1 MKKKLFLLLCALL
14 TIVGAKAQ
22 ETPTDGRAYYIYNAD
37 NDLFFTRGGDW
48 GTQAYASPVGI
59 PWRVEVDGSG
69 NYTLKM
75 YDIYTQNPS
84 ADGGLGFNGSFTDND
99 SPIALTP
106 SGDASNGFTLK
117 NGDNYVTC
125 PATKG
130 AVTMTSTSSKW
141 KFLTQAQ
148 YEVVL
153 ASRASTQETAVAAS
167 KGIVIPG
174 GNTLADVVSDVDAWT
189 STTTK
194 DNTPTKAIWPI
205 SGNANRQGAYNEGG
219 YGVEMFQTND
229 AHITRTITGLAKG
242 IYKVSVRGMKRMG
255 TNEGSV
261 AMKTA
266 GFYVSD
272 AYMVANGN
280 IIPVK
285 SWAADNTA
293 DDNPNGPDAV
303 VTIINNGG
311 YTTEGFVYVG
321 DDGNLELTLH
331 NDAFWWGCWTV
342 FNGVSYTFYNNE
354 VSDEDATAILGQAT
368 ALESEAMLASTK
380 TALTDA
386 KNTFDVART
395 ITNYNALN
403 TAIGNANASVAAY
416 APLGT
421 KLTEAASVKSAVSGN
436 SPSYITTF
444 DTNIGAITSDYNAGN
459 YPESAI
465 STQVA
470 VVEAEIIALVKSQTA
485 ANSDMT
491 RIVPNAACNGDAG
504 DDNWKIKNALADGEF
519 FRLDT
524 WAGEASGMPV
534 PMIEYWHASGTN
546 ISTNEIY
553 QTITGLSNGVYRVT
567 AKTAVNNE
575 SNTAPDAGSALLF
588 ANDATKDITTG
599 GTETS
604 FKGQTGTFS
613 VECVVSDGS
622 LTLGLKTVS
631 PNYNW
636 IAFKDVQ
643 LTLVNLTVSKA
654 ISAAGWATYCSP
666 YALDLEHATGLTDAY
681 IVTGGDA
688 GVLTKTS
695 VKGGTVPANTGL
707 LLKGDE
713 GTATIPVVASSSTNV
728 EANKLVGVNAATEIA
743 ANAGYVLMGSPSL
756 GFYQNANVFTVGA
769 NTAYLPSNFDG
780 SGARDFFRLEDDF
793 TGINAV
799 EATEVKAEGLKDGKF
814 LENGKIII
822 VKNGV
827 KYGANGQI
835 LK

>member
-1 MKKKLFLLLCALL
+1 M
-14 TIVGAKAQ
+14 IGAKAQ
-22 ETPTDGRAYYIYNAD
+22 ETPTNGSAYYIYNAD
-37 NDLFFTRGGDW
+37 YDLFFTRGGAW
-48 GTQAYASPVGI
+48 GTQAYVSPVGI
-59 PWRVEVDGSG
+59 PWRVEITDG
-69 NYTLKM
+69 NYVLKM
-75 YDIYTQNPS
+75 YDIYTQNTS
-84 ADGGLGFNGSFTDND
+84 ADGGLGYNGSFTDND

-130 AVTMTSTSSKW
+130 AVTMTTTASKW

-148 YEVVL
+148 YEAVL
-153 ASRASTQETAVAAS
+153 VSRASTQEAAVAAS

-174 GNTLADVVSDVDAWT
+174 GNTLADVVSDVNAWT

-194 DNTPTKAIWPI
+194 YATPTKATWPI
-205 SGNANRQGAYNEGG
+205 SGNARNGKYNEGG
-219 YGVEMFQTND
+219 YGVEMFETND
-229 AHITRTITGLAKG
+229 AHITKTISGLAKG
-242 IYKVSVRGMKRMG
+242 VYKVAVRGMKRVG

-293 DDNPNGPDAV
+293 NDVPNGPDAV
-303 VTIINNGG
+303 VTIIDNGG

-321 DDGNLELTLH
+321 DDGNLTLTLH

-354 VSDEDATAILGQAT
+354 VSEEDATAILNQAT
-368 ALESEAMLASTK
+368 DLESKAMLASTK

-386 KNTFDVART
+386 KTTFDGART
-395 ITNYNALN
+395 IANYNALN
-403 TAIGNANASVAAY
+403 TAIENANASVAAY

-421 KLTEAASVKSAVSGN
+421 KLSEAASVKSSVSGN
-436 SPSYITTF
+436 APSYVTTF

-470 VVEAEIIALVKSQTA
+470 AVETEIIALVKSQTVA
-485 ANSDMT
+485 GSDMT
-491 RIVPNAACNGDAG
+491 RAVPNAACTGAAG
-504 DDNWKIKNALADGEF
+504 DDNWKIENALASGEY

-524 WAGEASGMPV
+524 WAGTASGMSV
-534 PMIEYWHASGTN
+534 PMIEYWITN
-546 ISTNEIY
+546 GNTLSSNEMY

-567 AKTAVNNE
+567 AETAVNNE
-575 SNTAPDAGSALLF
+575 SNVAPDAGTALLF
-588 ANDATKDITTG
+588 ANNATTDITTG
-599 GTETS
+599 RTETS

-622 LTLGLKTVS
+622 LKLGLKAVS

-636 IAFKDVQ
+636 IAFKNVQ
-643 LTLVNLTVSKA
+643 LTLVNLTVSKT

-666 YALDLEHATGLTDAY
+666 YALDLANATGLTDAY
-681 IVTGGDA
+681 IVTGGAD

-695 VKGGTVPANTGL
+695 VKNGTVPANTGL
-707 LLKGDE
+707 LLKGAK
-713 GTATIPVVASSSTNV
+713 GTATIPVVASSNTDVDGNI
-728 EANKLVGVNAATEIA
+728 LVGVTEATEIG
-743 ANAGYVLMGSPSL
+743 AGTGWVLMGSPSL
-756 GFYQNANVFTVGA
+756 GFYQNANAFTVGA
-769 NTAYLPSNFDG
+769 NTAYIPVSVLPVPS
-780 SGARDFFRLEDDF
+780 SARAVFRLDDDA
-793 TGINAV
+793 TAIKAI
-799 EATEVKAEGLKDGKF
+799 EAADAENSVKDGKF
-814 LENGKIII
+814 LENGKIVI

-827 KYGANGQI
+827 KYSANGQI